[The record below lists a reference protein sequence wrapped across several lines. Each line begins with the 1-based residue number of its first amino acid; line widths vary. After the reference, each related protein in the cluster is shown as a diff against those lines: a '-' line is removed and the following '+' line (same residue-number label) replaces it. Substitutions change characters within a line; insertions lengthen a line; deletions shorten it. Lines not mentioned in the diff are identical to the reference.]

1 MAIKPTDL
9 SAIIKS
15 QIKDFEQNITYDEAG
30 RVISVGDG
38 IALVSGINNV
48 EYGELVRF
56 ESGVL
61 GMALNLEEDLVG
73 IVVLG
78 DDREISETD
87 HVYRTK
93 EVISTIVGDQ
103 LLGRVI
109 DPLANAIDGKEKIN
123 A

>member
-73 IVVLG
+73 VVVLG
-78 DDREISETD
+78 DDREIS
-87 HVYRTK
+87 
-93 EVISTIVGDQ
+93 
-103 LLGRVI
+103 
-109 DPLANAIDGKEKIN
+109 
-123 A
+123 